1 MVQWLYRPADVDAQ
15 VKRDLDPRPGEWEL
29 FYSVHTDPIVI
40 ASVID
45 KLDVKFGTLE
55 DLVAKRQIDR
65 GTQDDMERFVC
76 FREYEHTS
84 RKVVRLAKTKADAMQ
99 SELDANDAKELDR
112 ARRRRALS
120 RSSRSAAQ
128 PLSKGPSAAAETAAP
143 KLASAAAAASEAEPS
158 SLLPADKRAAPA
170 PKRVRDTPS
179 VSRFSMRVGPQHQV
193 VLPER
198 FVGVAF
204 DLAELDADEVPTLM
218 CSPALP
224 PSPPQPAASS
234 TGIARGDVV
243 ATRLTDG
250 SFAWVRAV
258 AAVDAQ
264 QQLLRAIPFDLA
276 WPREPSDKASFAE
289 DGRHVVAVAA
299 GSLAQS
305 AECDDEAALARAAGA
320 RTTTSRSPA
329 AVLASWTE
337 SELDRFL
344 LDLAAQRRDAPASDF
359 VRVRAVATRLLHRSA
374 AEAVELYCALAG
386 RLGCAATGHVAC
398 RFCLN
403 NQGEL
408 VACARASLCGNACCR
423 ACFKRQRDHSAAFA
437 WYDDGR
443 KDADAFDEA
452 RSGLWLCQ
460 ECASKNAAPARE
472 LAVALVPPCDG
483 YQPARYL
490 PWRHTAGQQR
500 PAHVLKVIDALKHAA
515 SSEPADVFSS
525 VVAAL
530 VDVDKSKCSS
540 AAEAAAQLR
549 KAMQSASPSTKQAL
563 RGVVSRSIRDLMDAP
578 DA

>member
-1 MVQWLYRPADVDAQ
+1 
-15 VKRDLDPRPGEWEL
+15 
-29 FYSVHTDPIVI
+29 
-40 ASVID
+40 
-45 KLDVKFGTLE
+45 
-55 DLVAKRQIDR
+55 
-65 GTQDDMERFVC
+65 
-76 FREYEHTS
+76 
-84 RKVVRLAKTKADAMQ
+84 
-99 SELDANDAKELDR
+99 
-112 ARRRRALS
+112 
-120 RSSRSAAQ
+120 
-128 PLSKGPSAAAETAAP
+128 
-143 KLASAAAAASEAEPS
+143 
-158 SLLPADKRAAPA
+158 
-170 PKRVRDTPS
+170 
-179 VSRFSMRVGPQHQV
+179 MRVGSLHQAA
-193 VLPER
+193 LPER
-198 FVGVAF
+198 FIGDAL

-276 WPREPSDKASFAE
+276 WPREPNDKASFAE

-305 AECDDEAALARAAGA
+305 PECDDEAALARAAGA

-490 PWRHTAGQQR
+490 PWRRAAR
-500 PAHVLKVIDALKHAA
+500 PHSLFKAIGVLKHVARQEPVEVSNALLVGLGELDQAADRHVSATEAATRLSDALAGAGSGTRQAVMSIVGRSVQAA
-515 SSEPADVFSS
+515 ME
-525 VVAAL
+525 
-530 VDVDKSKCSS
+530 
-540 AAEAAAQLR
+540 
-549 KAMQSASPSTKQAL
+549 
-563 RGVVSRSIRDLMDAP
+563 
-578 DA
+578 